1 MTTPTGAG
9 SREPVSLSVM
19 GMTCGGCANAV
30 TRVVKRAD
38 PEAEVHVDLAA
49 GRVDAHTTAD
59 IHALAE
65 AITRAGYAAV
75 PLA

>member
-1 MTTPTGAG
+1 MTNPTGAG
-9 SREPVSLSVM
+9 SREPVSLRVT

-30 TRVVKRAD
+30 TRVVKRTD
-38 PEAEVHVDLAA
+38 PDAEVHVDLAA
-49 GRVDAHTTAD
+49 GRVDARTTAD

-65 AITRAGYAAV
+65 AITKAGYAAV